1 MIDPPQPLE
10 SSLGGFVGSSQAN
23 SEKGKPYAALP
34 DGQSIRMLILEPGEK
49 ADPLK
54 GRLEFTAIDSAG
66 SYEALSYVWGTS
78 KQVDNISIR
87 HGNNEWP
94 VDLTASLKESL
105 LRLRFPDKTRRL
117 WVDQICINQ
126 SDVAERSQQV
136 QFMNRV
142 YKHASR
148 VLVWLGPDDTGL
160 AKPAFELVHN
170 LDHVFQDEIQRAK
183 FSTSATKNLEEQ
195 SRDRWNTLDHLTG
208 RPWVSSKATSQRK
221 QNALLNILGS
231 L

>member
-1 MIDPPQPLE
+1 MTMGDLAPSLK
-10 SSLGGFVGSSQAN
+10 SSVGDFVGSSQADN
-23 SEKGKPYAALP
+23 KKENRYTALP

-54 GRLEFTAIDSAG
+54 GRLESAAIDSAG

-87 HGNNEWP
+87 HGDNEWP
-94 VDLTASLKESL
+94 VDLTASLKETL
-105 LRLRFPDKTRRL
+105 LQLRFPDKPRRL

-170 LDHVFQDEIQRAK
+170 LHHIFQDEMRRAK
-183 FSTSATKNLEEQ
+183 FSTAATKGLEEQ
-195 SRDRWNTLDHLTG
+195 SRDT
-208 RPWVSSKATSQRK
+208 
-221 QNALLNILGS
+221 
-231 L
+231 

>member
-1 MIDPPQPLE
+1 MGDLAPSLK
-10 SSLGGFVGSSQAN
+10 SSVGDFVGSSQAN
-23 SEKGKPYAALP
+23 SEKERSYAALP

-54 GRLEFTAIDSAG
+54 GKLEPAAIDSAG

-87 HGNNEWP
+87 HGDNEWP
-94 VDLTASLKESL
+94 VDLTASLKETL
-105 LRLRFPDKTRRL
+105 LQLRFPDKPRRL

-170 LDHVFQDEIQRAK
+170 LHHIFQDELRRAK
-183 FSTSATKNLEEQ
+183 FSTAATKGLEEQ
-195 SRDRWNTLDHLTG
+195 SRDTWNTLDHLTG
-208 RPWVSSKATSQRK
+208 RPWVSRRTTTRTK
-221 QNALLNILGS
+221 
-231 L
+231 

>member
-1 MIDPPQPLE
+1 MGDLAPSLD
-10 SSLGGFVGSSQAN
+10 SSVGDFVGSGKAN
-23 SEKGKPYAALP
+23 NTKGEPYAVLP
-34 DGQSIRMLILEPGEK
+34 NGQSIRMLILEPGEL

-54 GRLEFTAIDSAG
+54 GRLEPTDIDAAG
-66 SYEALSYVWGTS
+66 SYEALSYVWGKS
-78 KQVDNISIR
+78 NQVDNISIR

-94 VDLTASLKESL
+94 VDLTASLKETL
-105 LRLRFPDKTRRL
+105 LRLRFPDKQRRL

-170 LDHVFQDEIQRAK
+170 LDHIFQDEIKRAH
-183 FSTSATKNLEEQ
+183 FSTAATKDLEEQ

-208 RPWVSSKATSQRK
+208 CPWVSRETTTGR
-221 QNALLNILGS
+221 I
-231 L
+231 

>member
-1 MIDPPQPLE
+1 MGGLAPSLE
-10 SSLGGFVGSSQAN
+10 SSVGDFVGSGKAN
-23 SEKGKPYAALP
+23 SAKGEPYAALP
-34 DGQSIRMLILEPGEK
+34 DGQSIRMLILEPGEI

-54 GRLEFTAIDSAG
+54 GRLEPADIDSAG

-78 KQVDNISIR
+78 NQVDNITIW
-87 HGNNEWP
+87 HENTEWP
-94 VDLTASLKESL
+94 VDLTASLKETL
-105 LRLRFPDKTRRL
+105 LRLRFPDKQRRL

-170 LDHVFQDEIQRAK
+170 LDHIFQDEIRRAE
-183 FSTSATKNLEEQ
+183 FSTAATKHLEEQ

-208 RPWVSSKATSQRK
+208 CAWVSRK
-221 QNALLNILGS
+221 S
-231 L
+231 TTRRK